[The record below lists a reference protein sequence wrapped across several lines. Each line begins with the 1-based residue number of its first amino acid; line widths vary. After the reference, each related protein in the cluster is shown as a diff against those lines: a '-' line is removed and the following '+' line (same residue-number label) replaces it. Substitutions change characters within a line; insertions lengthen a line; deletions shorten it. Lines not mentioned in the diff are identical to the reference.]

1 MSLRGHNGKIICQL
15 CFEPFGKEDLADV
28 EDEPGMKWDVCKGC
42 DEADKEA
49 ARRKGLL

>member
-1 MSLRGHNGKIICQL
+1 MILKGFDGKIICQL
-15 CFEPFGKEDLADV
+15 CFESFDREDLADI
-28 EDEPGMKWDVCKGC
+28 EDEPGMKWDVCKSC